1 MHTLNVVG
9 LVSVSVGLLFLGFNL
24 RLFYRYAVAYDI
36 SKWLALGNCL
46 VLWIYVFSLV
56 VHWYLFSDF
65 ALEMGILVTSLTN
78 KDLSSVRK
86 WVSGNLD
93 NDPSKMYRKLYDT
106 FLTVMKPG
114 SVPQM
119 IITLAKYQYQAAFV
133 ADHELNMLGCL
144 TEIMADCQFQ

>member
-65 ALEMGILVTSLTN
+65 ALECLHLV
-78 KDLSSVRK
+78 
-86 WVSGNLD
+86 
-93 NDPSKMYRKLYDT
+93 
-106 FLTVMKPG
+106 
-114 SVPQM
+114 Q
-119 IITLAKYQYQAAFV
+119 
-133 ADHELNMLGCL
+133 
-144 TEIMADCQFQ
+144 